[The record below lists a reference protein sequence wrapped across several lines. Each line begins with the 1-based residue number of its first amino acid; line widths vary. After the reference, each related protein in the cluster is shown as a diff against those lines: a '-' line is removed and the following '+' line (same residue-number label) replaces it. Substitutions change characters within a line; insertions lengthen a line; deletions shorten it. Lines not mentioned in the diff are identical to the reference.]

1 MGEKQEMRSSVTCS
15 NNGPKHFLPG
25 TCTCQIM
32 CHRKKGKKEGRQKG
46 GKGGLWKE
54 GRKNSLNTRK
64 KKLSRVNIK

>member
-1 MGEKQEMRSSVTCS
+1 MHTKTTFSNGGKAGDEFCS

-25 TCTCQIM
+25 MCTCQIM

-46 GKGGLWKE
+46 GKEGLWKE

-64 KKLSRVNIK
+64 KN